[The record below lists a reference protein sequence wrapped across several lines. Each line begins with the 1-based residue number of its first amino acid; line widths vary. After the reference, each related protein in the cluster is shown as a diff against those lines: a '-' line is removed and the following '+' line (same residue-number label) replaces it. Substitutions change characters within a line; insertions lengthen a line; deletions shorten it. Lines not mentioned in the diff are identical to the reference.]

1 MTYGCTLGSGDNVN
15 KRGWKLCHIEDVG
28 LNTKMAI
35 ETLSLESLVKH
46 FKLLMAPSNHFLI
59 PLDWGGLGEVPEV
72 IEEIAAVEK
81 KDGW

>member
-1 MTYGCTLGSGDNVN
+1 MAYKCTLSSGDNVN

-28 LNTKMAI
+28 LKTKIAI
-35 ETLSLESLVKH
+35 NTLSLEILMKH

-72 IEEIAAVEK
+72 IDEIAAIEK
-81 KDGW
+81 KDE